1 MKRLLLAALAVLSL
15 GGCAAT
21 LPDPVVHTEFVD
33 RPVAVKCVPNPPVVA
48 PVFVNTDTAIKAAPD
63 PRARA
68 TAYAVGRLQDK
79 GYIGEL
85 EAALKGCTG

>member
-1 MKRLLLAALAVLSL
+1 MKALMLAALAVLTL
-15 GGCAAT
+15 GGCATT

-33 RPVAVKCVPNPPVVA
+33 RPVAVRCVPDPPVVA
-48 PVFVNTDTAIKAAPD
+48 PPFVNTDAAIKAAPD
-63 PRARA
+63 ARARA
-68 TAYAVGRLQDK
+68 MAYAKGRLQDK